1 MIVVAD
7 TSPLNYLILVEQVQV
22 LEVLLHQVIIPPA
35 VQNELL
41 SLDAPVPVRKWM
53 ESPPAWLEVR
63 SPVPTYRDSVI
74 LGAGES
80 EAIALAEQ
88 LGVDLIMMD
97 ESLGRNEAL
106 DRGLAVIGTLGVLR
120 DAHRAGLLDFTATVD
135 RLRATTFRISP
146 QVIQNILNSL

>member
-1 MIVVAD
+1 
-7 TSPLNYLILVEQVQV
+7 
-22 LEVLLHQVIIPPA
+22 
-35 VQNELL
+35 
-41 SLDAPVPVRKWM
+41 M

-63 SPVPTYRDSVI
+63 SPVPVYYDSVI

-106 DRGLAVIGTLGVLR
+106 NRGLAVIGTLGVLR
-120 DAHRAGLLDFTATVD
+120 DAHRAGLLDFASAVD
-135 RLRATTFRISP
+135 RLRTTTFRVSP
-146 QVIQNILNSL
+146 HVIQTILNSL